1 MFHSL
6 NPEVLVDVITATV
19 SLVKDIGPTVNI
31 SPVNLS
37 SIDSLLSSLVEQFV
51 PQENNTVSLVE
62 STVSPMFNH
71 SAEYIFHT
79 LRMKKLALS
88 ALINDNSSNVFVNQ
102 IADFKLVL
110 LNNTESLTRLSF
122 TFAKYFNSNYYSF
135 TV

>member
-1 MFHSL
+1 M
-6 NPEVLVDVITATV
+6 VDVIKATV
-19 SLVKDIGPTVNI
+19 SLVKDIGPAVNI
-31 SPVNLS
+31 SPTVNLS
-37 SIDSLLSSLVEQFV
+37 SIDSLLSSLIEQFV
-51 PQENNTVSLVE
+51 AQEDNTVSLVE
-62 STVSPMFNH
+62 TTAFPMFNH

-122 TFAKYFNSNYYSF
+122 TFTRYFNSNYYSF
-135 TV
+135 SFTV